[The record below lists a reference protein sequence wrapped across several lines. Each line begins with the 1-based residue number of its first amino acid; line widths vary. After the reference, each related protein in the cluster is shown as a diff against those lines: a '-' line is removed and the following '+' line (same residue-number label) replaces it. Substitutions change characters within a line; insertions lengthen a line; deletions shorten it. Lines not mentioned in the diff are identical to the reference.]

1 MLSFPELGFGGN
13 SLLSNAR
20 ANGNLL
26 GCLGGLQAAYSA
38 QHTKGDC
45 SMAGTRVVLHTPHT
59 APSLQTPKWKLLC
72 ISDTQGTMLL
82 HPMYTLCHWNTH
94 IFLLNNAAGTRNQSF
109 EQQFH
114 KLLET
119 STQPNSIHSFPKQD
133 LPLLAPSQE
142 HDKSGLTKGLAVRL
156 VLG

>member
-94 IFLLNNAAGTRNQSF
+94 IFLLNNAAGTKTLPRLMLFFTYPTARRHVHPPHLAQENALTNV
-109 EQQFH
+109 FH
-114 KLLET
+114 L
-119 STQPNSIHSFPKQD
+119 
-133 LPLLAPSQE
+133 
-142 HDKSGLTKGLAVRL
+142 R
-156 VLG
+156 